1 MRILINEK
9 LSEHKMKTPE
19 GFLVCT
25 DAILAR
31 TGKQEYMK
39 KEVFDGCTDED
50 IISIDRKEQDVFSD
64 KTIAS
69 FEDKAITWDH
79 PSENVTPS
87 NYSKLSVGHVRN
99 VRRSTYNGEPVMVG
113 DLVITDADAIEQILN
128 GDHTELSC
136 GYDCDI
142 VQDADGYKQTNIRG
156 NHVALCEQGR
166 AGIARIVDSVKDDK
180 FDDLCE
186 MLDKAGINYSDAG
199 YNPSMFWFTSKAEFD
214 KAKALLEKKHSLR
227 TAVNK
232 HGHYVI
238 EVQDSI
244 NDKLVDSKITD
255 SNIEGVPTELLL
267 SASEW
272 LEDKTYIERKYHVK
286 IYNITS
292 SKGLTVTG
300 SRQDLEKLYKDYHL
314 KDYYGLKIVDS
325 KLEDAKITNEDEL
338 EFIKNAPKIYKVNNH
353 DKVFVVKTISY
364 TDATGYASDD
374 GGKTWYSAKTRVVK
388 RADSTD
394 TRHQNERRFSSSNRI
409 EIPFS
414 HISYCYYN
422 HKQDIGNE
430 TIDHKDGDHMNDN
443 PKNLEPVS
451 NVENKRREVEHRR
464 QKSNDALIDKPHE
477 VYKLCKANNW
487 YTEGFKADYEN
498 LLENADQWS
507 VEKIAS
513 DIASH
518 SKQSFK
524 EIYTKLKAVLH
535 DSIDINDEKKVWINA
550 KEWIES
556 ADTPLEAE
564 LIKKYFKTGWYNK
577 SQYETAKRNCINEA
591 DKRYKAS
598 KDRKDYDA
606 WYSFTYYLDFDEFY
620 EEGEYTKGRDSIQ
633 DNNIND
639 AKWSGEWASFD
650 ELGIDST
657 NKKAVTDYTRKIAA
671 KYGLQGKVLS
681 YDGYPELEFRGD
693 KQKLKKLILNEY
705 CGKDKDIAEDEYEYI
720 TDSVNAEKRFK
731 QRDSFD
737 AIQIMKVFK
746 LAKNALKDKKIT
758 INDVD
763 KYTKAIT
770 ATLAKDGVSG
780 YSDMYGSY
788 SSPKRSNGRAYVQI
802 DVSLV
807 YWPKTKDFSL
817 NYKKGLPIIKSKIH
831 TYSNVRTRIDG
842 TGYCWIYF
850 TIAYY
855 LNEAKALS
863 EVKDP
868 TKPDAPD
875 KTKTR
880 SSGPSVKAVAK
891 EVWEHLVREGF
902 SAKEVWDMIKKQDSD
917 AWYKLV
923 RHGHSKRF
931 NSDEEVDEF
940 CKKNKSQFFKQLKYW
955 FYEEGE
961 YAFDPDELEE
971 IGFYDE

>member
-142 VQDADGYKQTNIRG
+142 IQDADGYRQTNIRG

-166 AGIARIVDSVKDDK
+166 AGIA
-180 FDDLCE
+180 
-186 MLDKAGINYSDAG
+186 
-199 YNPSMFWFTSKAEFD
+199 
-214 KAKALLEKKHSLR
+214 
-227 TAVNK
+227 
-232 HGHYVI
+232 
-238 EVQDSI
+238 
-244 NDKLVDSKITD
+244 
-255 SNIEGVPTELLL
+255 
-267 SASEW
+267 
-272 LEDKTYIERKYHVK
+272 
-286 IYNITS
+286 
-292 SKGLTVTG
+292 
-300 SRQDLEKLYKDYHL
+300 
-314 KDYYGLKIVDS
+314 KIVDS

-338 EFIKNAPKIYKVNNH
+338 EFIKNASKIYKVNNH

-374 GGKTWYSAKTRVVK
+374 GGKTWYAAKTRVVK

-451 NVENKRREVEHRR
+451 NVENKRRDVEHRR
-464 QKSNDALIDKPHE
+464 QKSNDALIDKTHE

-498 LLENADQWS
+498 LLENADNWS

-524 EIYTKLKAVLH
+524 EIYAKLKAVLH
-535 DSIDINDEKKVWINA
+535 DSIDDNYYGTLPKERRYRYRGWVIVDVGYSSAPYSIEGTGIANEFKTLEEAKKYIRENLSDSIDDSNINDEKKVWINA

-577 SQYETAKRNCINEA
+577 SQYEIAKRNCINEA

-620 EEGEYTKGRDSIQ
+620 EEDEYTKGRDSI
-633 DNNIND
+633 NVEKSI
-639 AKWSGEWASFD
+639 
-650 ELGIDST
+650 
-657 NKKAVTDYTRKIAA
+657 
-671 KYGLQGKVLS
+671 
-681 YDGYPELEFRGD
+681 
-693 KQKLKKLILNEY
+693 KQH
-705 CGKDKDIAEDEYEYI
+705 
-720 TDSVNAEKRFK
+720 
-731 QRDSFD
+731 DSFD

-758 INDVD
+758 INDD
-763 KYTKAIT
+763 DAFDKAIRKQLT
-770 ATLAKDGVSG
+770 KDGVSNKCAIHK
-780 YSDMYGSY
+780 YRNPTKY
-788 SSPKRSNGRAYVQI
+788 SNGRAYA
-802 DVSLV
+802 DVDTRLGFMS
-807 YWPKTKDFSL
+807 KTKEVPAELTKALSIL
-817 NYKKGLPIIKSKIH
+817 KSKKQV
-831 TYSNVRTRIDG
+831 YKDARTFDDNISTSG
-842 TGYCWIYF
+842 QNYVHSVYF
-850 TIAYY
+850 TISFY
-855 LNEAKALS
+855 LNDAGMPI

-880 SSGPSVKAVAK
+880 SRGPSVKAVAK
-891 EVWEHLVREGF
+891 EVWNHLVREGF

-923 RHGHSKRF
+923 RSGHSKLF

-940 CKKNKSQFFKQLKYW
+940 CKKNKAQFFKQLKYW
-955 FYEEGE
+955 FDEEGE
-961 YAFDPDELEE
+961 NAFDPDELEE